1 MTIYDIAKEAGVA
14 ASTVSR
20 VINNK
25 PGIKAETRKKIQELL
40 KEYNYIPNEAARGLV
55 MQATKIIGILVVDIR
70 VSHHTDGA
78 YIIEKELTA
87 LGYCCIIFNTG
98 HEEEKKEKY
107 LRILE
112 QRRVDGVILIG
123 STFQCER
130 VKEGIRQFLR
140 QVPVVIAN
148 GYLDLP
154 NVYGILVDEMNGV
167 QQCVGLMHSKGHSKL
182 AFVLDD
188 HTPSNH
194 SKQKG
199 FIDGM
204 VELGWKQETVWLY
217 ETESSLEGGYSITKR
232 IVAEHPDIE
241 GIVFSVDLTAV
252 GGIRALTDLGILIPD
267 QVAVMGVDNTIYG
280 EICYPKLTS
289 LNNKLNDLSVMAAR
303 TLIDALEGR
312 QNPQKI
318 MLFSSIVERE
328 ST

>member
-25 PGIKAETRKKIQELL
+25 PGIKAETRERIQQLL
-40 KEYNYIPNEAARGLV
+40 RKYNYIPNEAARGLV
-55 MQATKIIGILVVDIR
+55 MQVTKMIGILVVDIR

-98 HEEEKKEKY
+98 PEETQKEKY

-123 STFQCER
+123 STFQCESI
-130 VKEGIRQFLR
+130 KQGIKQFLR
-140 QVPVVIAN
+140 QVPIVIAN

-154 NVYGILVDEMNGV
+154 NVYGILIDERQGI
-167 QQCVGLMHSKGHSKL
+167 QQCVKLLNSKERNRL

-194 SKQKG
+194 LKQEG
-199 FIDGM
+199 FINGM
-204 VELGWKQETVWLY
+204 IECGWNKDHIWLY
-217 ETESSLEGGYSITKR
+217 ETESSLKGGYNITKQ
-232 IVAEHPDIE
+232 ILEEHSDVE
-241 GIVFSVDLTAV
+241 GIVFSVDLIAV
-252 GGIRALTDLGILIPD
+252 GGIRALIDLGI
-267 QVAVMGVDNTIYG
+267 AVPQKIAVIGVDNTIYG

-303 TLIDALEGR
+303 VLIDALEGR
-312 QNPQKI
+312 QSPKKM
-318 MLFSSIVERE
+318 MLFSSIIERE